1 MQDNFRKFEEIV
13 FCNLWFPDSG
23 FRIPDSGFRIPDSGF
38 RFRILVSDSG
48 FRFPGFRVALL
59 HVPVSLVLTFDASI
73 IMSIS
78 ASEEGQYISISILL
92 TLTLM
97 LTFSKNIVDIM

>member
-23 FRIPDSGFRIPDSGF
+23 FRFPIPDSGF